1 VEQEI
6 EEQGWEGCDSIDI
19 SKIQYIEMRNIIRLI
34 LFHGYTAILPITKL
48 IAYLFFTPLKAKSL
62 MLITILDGLPWNQV
76 NFQIQNQFRYKGKTQ
91 LVGPAGS
98 EFILK
103 LPILT

>member
-19 SKIQYIEMRNIIRLI
+19 SKIKFIKMPNIIRLTLLHGCEVI
-34 LFHGYTAILPITKL
+34 LLFTKL
-48 IAYLFFTPLKAKSL
+48 IDSLFFTWFKTKCLILKA
-62 MLITILDGLPWNQV
+62 MQDDFPWNRV
-76 NFQIQNQFRYKGKTQ
+76 NFQSQNQFRYKGKTQ

-103 LPILT
+103 LPI